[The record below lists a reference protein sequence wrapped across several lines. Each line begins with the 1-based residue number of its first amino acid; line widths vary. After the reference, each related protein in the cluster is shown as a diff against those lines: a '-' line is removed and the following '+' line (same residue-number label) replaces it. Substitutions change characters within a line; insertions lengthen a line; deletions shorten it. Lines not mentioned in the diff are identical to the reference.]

1 MIMNYIIEID
11 SGLWFCGWSTLDGSL
26 KTTDDV
32 ALAYRM
38 RRPLAERTLPK
49 VLNQFGRGSI
59 IRRTA

>member
-1 MIMNYIIEID
+1 MSMNYIIEID

-38 RRPLAERTLPK
+38 RRTLAERTLPK
-49 VLNQFGRGSI
+49 VLDQFGRGQI
-59 IRRTA
+59 LRTAA